1 MQYYTTRL
9 LLIGTLLLAS
19 NQLSLAQDFAS
30 TPWTL
35 DDEQW
40 ENATDLWEHKKYS
53 NALFGYEEW
62 LAEQT
67 DLDGTRCAI
76 AQYRIAFCA
85 IQLQQNDATKRVEA
99 FLTQFPENPLGQKI
113 QWELANYLYRKR
125 DWKDAIEVY
134 NGLNTLRMKPA
145 EKLEQKFKRG
155 HAHFELEDY
164 DEARLDLFA
173 VMEGGED
180 SGEYQLPAK
189 YYFSHISYLKGQP
202 QVALEGFQSLENEA
216 QFENVV
222 PIYIAQLLHET
233 EQYQPLIDYAPKVIN
248 PDFEIREA
256 QRADVA
262 RLVGD
267 ALYRL
272 KRFKEALPYL
282 EEAYRFSR
290 GRDRTREF
298 SYQMGFTYYS
308 AQAFRKALNCFT
320 IVVRDQDKMGQL
332 ALYHMAD
339 CYLSLGER
347 DKARTTFK
355 KTSELDFDAEISEDA
370 LFNYAKLAYELT
382 YNPFDDAITAIERY
396 LREYPQSQRRDE
408 AYGFLLEVYMSSKD
422 YDRALV
428 ALSLIEEKT
437 LPVKSAYQ
445 LVSYNRGV
453 ELFRSGSYA
462 EAQSYFERVREY
474 PVDPLMTAESYF
486 WQGELSYLLRKYIQA
501 TAYYAQFESSPG
513 AYQSQHY
520 NDGIYARGYALF
532 KRKKYVDALSAFRS
546 YLKRVGEN
554 ETAKKSDT
562 KLRVG
567 DCYYSNKDF
576 ESAARYYSEV
586 INSSENPEDY
596 ARFQRADCFGSLNR
610 TADEILA
617 LKDLV
622 SLAPESSYVPEALYA
637 LGRAFIETNQL
648 DDSKAVL
655 EKLRNEFPNS
665 PRTKY
670 ALVDLCLV
678 AVKQDRTSDV
688 LSLWNEVRSE
698 YGQDPIAG
706 DAFNVVEPIL
716 IDRGLLD
723 NLPSGVGLDGDEIEE
738 RFFNA
743 ARNFA
748 LERNCEKAILRLTEY
763 IRNYDQGRF
772 LSEAHFFLG
781 NCAYDED
788 NVAEARRAFE
798 YVLQQ
803 PISDFTE
810 SAALGAAT
818 IAWNAEDVT
827 AALEHYKVLEAVSVL
842 KDNKLEARIGLM
854 RCYFTLQDFEQAK
867 GYAEQVISDNQTPED
882 IRRTARYWNGK
893 INYSNAAYDAARPD
907 LMHIASF
914 GGERGAE
921 SEYLLCTYPFRNR
934 DFQQTEAAIFQLI
947 DKFAAFDA
955 WKHKAFLLLIDAYIG
970 MEDWFQA
977 KTTAES
983 ILEFVE
989 DPAVRD
995 EANTRMVDIERMQNA
1010 ALQLNAPADSTNA
1023 IEITSE
1029 AP

>member
-1 MQYYTTRL
+1 MHHYINRL
-9 LLIGTLLLAS
+9 LLLGTLVFAS
-19 NQLSLAQDFAS
+19 HELSLAQDFAS

-35 DDEQW
+35 EDEQW
-40 ENATDLWEHKKYS
+40 KNATDLWEHEKYS

-62 LAEQT
+62 LTGQS
-67 DLDGTRCAI
+67 DLEGTRCAI

-85 IQLQQNDATKRVEA
+85 IQLQQNDAVKRVEA
-99 FLTQFPENPLGQKI
+99 FLSQYPENPLGQKI

-155 HAHFELEDY
+155 HALFELEEY
-164 DEARLDLFA
+164 DQARLDLFA
-173 VMEGGED
+173 VMEGGEE
-180 SGEYQLPAK
+180 SGGYQLPAK

-216 QFENVV
+216 KFQNVV

-233 EQYQPLIDYAPKVIN
+233 EQYQELIDYAPKVIN

-272 KRFKEALPYL
+272 KRFEDALPYL

-308 AQAFRKALNCFT
+308 ARAFRKALNCFT
-320 IVVRDQDKMGQL
+320 IVVRDEDKMGQL

-355 KTSELDFDAEISEDA
+355 KTSELDFDAEVSEDA

-428 ALSLIEEKT
+428 ALSLIKDKT

-462 EAQSYFERVREY
+462 EAQAYFERVREY
-474 PVDPLMTAESYF
+474 TVDPLMTAESHF
-486 WQGELSYLLRKYIQA
+486 WQGELSYLLRKYTQA
-501 TAYYAQFESSPG
+501 TSHYAQFESSPG
-513 AYQSQHY
+513 AYQSPHY

-532 KRKKYVDALSAFRS
+532 KRKKYIDALSAFRS
-546 YLKRVGEN
+546 YLKQVGET
-554 ETAKKSDT
+554 ETTKTRDT

-586 INSSENPEDY
+586 INASENPEDY

-610 TADEILA
+610 TADEITA
-617 LKDLV
+617 LKELV
-622 SLAPESSYVPEALYA
+622 SLAPESSYIPEALYA
-637 LGRAFIETNQL
+637 LGRACIETNQL
-648 DDSKAVL
+648 EEAKAVL
-655 EKLRNEFPNS
+655 EQLRIEFPSS

-678 AVKQDRTSDV
+678 AVKQDRTDDV
-688 LSLWNEVRSE
+688 LTLWNEVRSE

-723 NLPSGVGLDGDEIEE
+723 DLPSGVGLDGDEIEE

-763 IRNYDQGRF
+763 LRNYDQGRF
-772 LSEAHFFLG
+772 LAEAQFFLG
-781 NCAYDED
+781 NCQYDEG

-818 IAWNAEDVT
+818 IAWNAGDVS
-827 AALEHYKVLEAVSVL
+827 AALEHYKTLEAVSVL
-842 KDNKLEARIGLM
+842 KDNKLEAQIGLM
-854 RCYFTLQDFEQAK
+854 RCYFTQQAFEQAK

-882 IRRTARYWNGK
+882 IRRTACYWNGK

-921 SEYLLCTYPFRNR
+921 CEYLLCTYSFRAR

-947 DKFAAFDA
+947 DKFAAFDT

-989 DPAVRD
+989 DPSIRD
-995 EANTRMVDIERMQNA
+995 EANTRLVDIERLENA
-1010 ALQLNAPADSTNA
+1010 ALQLNSPTDSTNTA
-1023 IEITSE
+1023 PSTSE

>member
-1 MQYYTTRL
+1 MHQNTAQM
-9 LLIGTLLLAS
+9 LIAGTILVAS
-19 NQLSLAQDFAS
+19 HAVILAQDVAS
-30 TPWTL
+30 MPWNVE
-35 DDEQW
+35 DELW
-40 ENATDLWEHKKYS
+40 ETASDLWEHEKYS
-53 NALFGYEEW
+53 NALFGYEDW
-62 LAEQT
+62 LSEQT
-67 DLDGTRCAI
+67 NLEDTRCAI

-85 IQLQQNDATKRVEA
+85 IQLQQNDASRRVET
-99 FLTQFPENPLGQKI
+99 FFSNYPENPLGQKI

-125 DWKDAIEVY
+125 DWKDAINAY
-134 NGLNTLRMKPA
+134 NGLNTLRMNSE

-155 HAHFELEDY
+155 HAHFELEAY
-164 DEARLDLFA
+164 DDARLDLFA

-202 QVALEGFQSLENEA
+202 QVALEGFRSLENESNF
-216 QFENVV
+216 QNVV

-233 EQYQPLIDYAPKVIN
+233 EQYKELIDFAPKVMS
-248 PDFEIREA
+248 PDFQIREA
-256 QRADVA
+256 QRADVS

-272 KRFKEALPYL
+272 KQFKEALPYL

-298 SYQMGFTYYS
+298 SYQMGFTYYN
-308 AQAFRKALNCFT
+308 AEAYRKALNCFT
-320 IVVRDQDKMGQL
+320 IVVRDQDEMGQL

-355 KTSELDFDAEISEDA
+355 KTSELDYDAEVSEDA

-396 LREYPQSQRRDE
+396 LREYPNSRRRDE

-422 YDRALV
+422 YDRALA
-428 ALSLIEEKT
+428 ALELIEKKT
-437 LPVKSAYQ
+437 PQVKSAYQ
-445 LVSYNRGV
+445 LLSYNRGV
-453 ELFRSGSYA
+453 ELFRSGSYK
-462 EAQSYFERVREY
+462 EAQVYFQRVREY
-474 PVDPLMTAESYF
+474 PVDPLMTAESHF
-486 WQGELSYLLRKYIQA
+486 WQGELSYLLRKYTQA
-501 TAYYAQFESSPG
+501 TAHYAQFESSPG
-513 AYQSQHY
+513 AYQSAHY
-520 NDGIYARGYALF
+520 DDGIYARGYALF

-546 YLKRVGEN
+546 YLKQAGETTN
-554 ETAKKSDT
+554 EKIRDA

-567 DCYYSNKDF
+567 DCYYSSKDF
-576 ESAARYYSEV
+576 EAAARYYSEV
-586 INSSENPEDY
+586 INASENTEDY

-610 TADEILA
+610 TTDEITA
-617 LKDLV
+617 LQELITT
-622 SLAPESSYVPEALYA
+622 APESSYVPEALYA
-637 LGRAFIETNQL
+637 LGRACIETNQL
-648 DDSKAVL
+648 DEAKAVL
-655 EKLRNEFPNS
+655 EQLRAEFTNS

-678 AVKQDRTSDV
+678 AVKQDRTDDV
-688 LSLWNEVRSE
+688 LSLWNEVRE
-698 YGQDPIAG
+698 QYGQDPIAG

-748 LERNCEKAILRLTEY
+748 LERDCEKATLRLSEY
-763 IRNYDQGRF
+763 ILNYDQGRF
-772 LSEAHFFLG
+772 LAEAHFFLG
-781 NCAYDED
+781 NCAYDQN

-798 YVLQQ
+798 YVLKQ
-803 PISDFTE
+803 PISDYTE

-818 IAWNAEDVT
+818 IAWNAKDVS
-827 AALEHYKVLEAVSVL
+827 AALEHYQILEAVSVL
-842 KDNKLEARIGLM
+842 KENKLEARIGLM
-854 RCYFTLQDFEQAK
+854 RCYFTIEAFEQAK
-867 GYAEQVISDNQTPED
+867 GYADQVISDPQTPED
-882 IRRTARYWNGK
+882 IQRTARYWKAK
-893 INYSNAAYDAARPD
+893 INFSNASYDEAQSD

-921 SEYLLCTYPFRNR
+921 CEYLLCTYPFRSQN
-934 DFQQTEAAIFQLI
+934 FQETEASVFQLI
-947 DKFAAFDA
+947 DKFAAFDT
-955 WKHKAFLLLIDAYIG
+955 WKHKSFLLLIDAYIG

-977 KTTAES
+977 KTTAQS

-989 DPAVRD
+989 DPETRA
-995 EANTRMVDIERMQNA
+995 EAELRLINIERLENT
-1010 ALQLNAPADSTNA
+1010 ALMLMAPIDSTVVK
-1023 IEITSE
+1023 EQTPE